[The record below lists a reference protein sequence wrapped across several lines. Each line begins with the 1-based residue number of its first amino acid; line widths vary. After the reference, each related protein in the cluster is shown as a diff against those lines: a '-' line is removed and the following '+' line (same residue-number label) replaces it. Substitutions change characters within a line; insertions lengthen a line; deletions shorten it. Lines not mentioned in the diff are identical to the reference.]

1 MFDIGW
7 SELLVIGVVALIVV
21 GPKDL
26 PGMFHA
32 LGRMTAK
39 ARGMARE
46 FSRAM
51 EDAARDTGLNEA
63 AGSIKDLKGIASKK
77 SLGLDALEKA
87 TERFEKWEPKM
98 PGAAKTAA
106 AATGAAAPASAFPSD
121 PEDVFDDELADE
133 PAPAAPKPA
142 VKPAAPKPAAKAKSA
157 VKPAAKAEKPAK
169 TAKPVAS
176 KTAAAKPAKSAETAA
191 AKPARKPAARKT
203 PAKKGDA

>member
-1 MFDIGW
+1 MLDIGW
-7 SELLVIGVVALIVV
+7 SELLLIGVVALIVV

-51 EDAARDTGLNEA
+51 EDAARDTGLHQA
-63 AGSIKDLKGIASKK
+63 ASGLKDLKSVTSKK
-77 SLGLDALEKA
+77 SLGLEALEKA

-98 PGAAKTAA
+98 PAAKA
-106 AATGAAAPASAFPSD
+106 AATGAGAATGATPALAERLRPD
-121 PEDVFDDELADE
+121 PESLFDDELADE
-133 PAPAAPKPA
+133 PEIAAPAPAKSAPAAP
-142 VKPAAPKPAAKAKSA
+142 
-157 VKPAAKAEKPAK
+157 
-169 TAKPVAS
+169 
-176 KTAAAKPAKSAETAA
+176 AAAKPAKAAPKAPKPAEKPATKAA
-191 AKPARKPAARKT
+191 PKPAKPAAKASAKTAKAAAKT

>member
-7 SELLVIGVVALIVV
+7 SELLLIGVVALIVV
-21 GPKDL
+21 GPRDL

-106 AATGAAAPASAFPSD
+106 AGATAASSAAATSFPAD
-121 PEDVFDDELADE
+121 PEDFFDDELADE
-133 PAPAAPKPA
+133 PAPAPVPAPVKAEPA
-142 VKPAAPKPAAKAKSA
+142 KAAPAKPAAPKAPKAAKA
-157 VKPAAKAEKPAK
+157 PAKADAAPK
-169 TAKPVAS
+169 TAKKTTTAKAAP
-176 KTAAAKPAKSAETAA
+176 KTAAKSAAKPA
-191 AKPARKPAARKT
+191 KT

>member
-98 PGAAKTAA
+98 PSAAKTAA
-106 AATGAAAPASAFPSD
+106 ASTAAPAAASAFPAD

-133 PAPAAPKPA
+133 PAPVKAAPTKAPA
-142 VKPAAPKPAAKAKSA
+142 KPAAKAKSA
-157 VKPAAKAEKPAK
+157 AKPAAKAEKAPKA
-169 TAKPVAS
+169 AKPAAS
-176 KTAAAKPAKSAETAA
+176 KTAASKPAKSADTAGA